1 MSAVDARKE
10 HYEAVE
16 ILGIPGLFTTLRV
29 DRTTIP
35 KGVYAYDMQTSEQD
49 WSQPCLLAR
58 HITVEHFGT
67 VLTASPVPIPP
78 NGYLDLSPGD
88 FEGQSCVERMTL
100 ADFEAKWLSPVKQP
114 PKRKLLHKTT
124 PRHSAPTR

>member
-16 ILGIPGLFTTLRV
+16 ILGIPGLFTTLRI
-29 DRTTIP
+29 DRATIP

-49 WSQPCLLAR
+49 WSHPCLIAR

-67 VLTASPVPIPP
+67 VLTASPIPIPP
-78 NGYLDLSPGD
+78 RGYLDLSAGD
-88 FEGQSCVERMTL
+88 FVEQSLAERMTL
-100 ADFEAKWLSPVKQP
+100 ADFEAKCLPPVDP
-114 PKRKLLHKTT
+114 PRKCKPLRRPLH
-124 PRHSAPTR
+124 RRSAPVR

>member
-35 KGVYAYDMQTSEQD
+35 KGVYAYDIRTS
-49 WSQPCLLAR
+49 
-58 HITVEHFGT
+58 T
-67 VLTASPVPIPP
+67 
-78 NGYLDLSPGD
+78 
-88 FEGQSCVERMTL
+88 M
-100 ADFEAKWLSPVKQP
+100 
-114 PKRKLLHKTT
+114 
-124 PRHSAPTR
+124 

>member
-29 DRTTIP
+29 DRATIP

-67 VLTASPVPIPP
+67 VLTASPISLPP
-78 NGYLDLSPGD
+78 CGYLDLSSGD
-88 FEGQSCVERMTL
+88 FVEQSNAARMTL
-100 ADFEAKWLSPVKQP
+100 ADFEARWLSTVAPQCKHKPLRRPVH
-114 PKRKLLHKTT
+114 R
-124 PRHSAPTR
+124 RSASVR

>member
-78 NGYLDLSPGD
+78 NGYLNLSPG
-88 FEGQSCVERMTL
+88 
-100 ADFEAKWLSPVKQP
+100 DFEAKWLSPVKRP
-114 PKRKLLHKTT
+114 PKKKVLHKAA
-124 PRHSAPTR
+124 PRRPAPIR

>member
-35 KGVYAYDMQTSEQD
+35 KGVYAYDMGISIC
-49 WSQPCLLAR
+49 PPVILK
-58 HITVEHFGT
+58 
-67 VLTASPVPIPP
+67 AS
-78 NGYLDLSPGD
+78 
-88 FEGQSCVERMTL
+88 
-100 ADFEAKWLSPVKQP
+100 
-114 PKRKLLHKTT
+114 
-124 PRHSAPTR
+124 SAASV

>member
-49 WSQPCLLAR
+49 WSNLACL
-58 HITVEHFGT
+58 
-67 VLTASPVPIPP
+67 
-78 NGYLDLSPGD
+78 PGI
-88 FEGQSCVERMTL
+88 SR
-100 ADFEAKWLSPVKQP
+100 WSI
-114 PKRKLLHKTT
+114 
-124 PRHSAPTR
+124 SAPS

>member
-29 DRTTIP
+29 DRATIP

-88 FEGQSCVERMTL
+88 FEGQFCGERMTL
-100 ADFEAKWLSPVKQP
+100 ADFEAKWLSPVKAA
-114 PKRKLLHKTT
+114 
-124 PRHSAPTR
+124 PRRPAPIR

>member
-35 KGVYAYDMQTSEQD
+35 KGVYAYPKKSGSTARRFS
-49 WSQPCLLAR
+49 SACLLANLFVR
-58 HITVEHFGT
+58 CW
-67 VLTASPVPIPP
+67 P
-78 NGYLDLSPGD
+78 
-88 FEGQSCVERMTL
+88 
-100 ADFEAKWLSPVKQP
+100 
-114 PKRKLLHKTT
+114 
-124 PRHSAPTR
+124 

>member
-35 KGVYAYDMQTSEQD
+35 KGVYAYSR
-49 WSQPCLLAR
+49 A
-58 HITVEHFGT
+58 
-67 VLTASPVPIPP
+67 
-78 NGYLDLSPGD
+78 
-88 FEGQSCVERMTL
+88 
-100 ADFEAKWLSPVKQP
+100 
-114 PKRKLLHKTT
+114 
-124 PRHSAPTR
+124 